1 MGVRMRLTN
10 DAINSDVRLLIR
22 RENPARL
29 LASGS
34 QPLRRPASGER
45 GRSAVLDLWKSQPKV
60 FSQIWSANFWLVEK
74 CRCYELL
81 GAIYDALL

>member
-10 DAINSDVRLLIR
+10 DAINSDVRLLMR

-45 GRSAVLDLWKSQPKV
+45 GRRNAKV
-60 FSQIWSANFWLVEK
+60 
-74 CRCYELL
+74 CR
-81 GAIYDALL
+81 ALRSEALE